1 MNRWIDRLRP
11 AARVGLSG
19 LGRRRGPLERAA
31 AAARTLRHA
40 VRSLSR
46 SPGFA
51 LTSILTLGIGIGAC
65 TMIFSVVYPVLV
77 SPLPYP
83 EPEGL
88 AVLFERSP
96 PPDAQRGWVS
106 PLTLRDWRER
116 SQRFEQLVAF
126 NLRQLT
132 WTGGDRAELL
142 NGWAV
147 TAGYFRLFGVGMTLG
162 RGFTEEE
169 DRPGGARVVVISYGF
184 WKERFG
190 SDPEVL
196 GRTMTLDGAPYAIVG
211 VASPLIEYPSRGDY
225 WFPAAI
231 DYGREMRDF
240 RYLGVIGR
248 LGPGSSIED
257 ARAELAQISRAVAA
271 ANPGTNRGWGAEVR
285 GLKEFWVGYVR
296 PVLLGMSVAVGLL
309 LLIAIGNV
317 TNLSIARS
325 IGRQTDTA
333 IRRALGAG
341 RAAIARVFVTEALVL
356 SVAGSALG
364 VVLATWGTPALAGM
378 ALRSLPRVEH
388 LTVDAR
394 CVVFALAA
402 AAAAGV
408 VLGLLSVLVAGG
420 QDPNAMLRAGGRG
433 GTEPARAHRVRE
445 AVLAAQV
452 GLALALLIGATL
464 LAQSLWSLGRVDA
477 GFSPKDVLT
486 FGFDLPAASY
496 ADPEVGRA
504 FYRDVLERIRGI
516 PGVEAAGVATPIPLE
531 MGSVPTSWSLSAEVS
546 DPSEATV
553 MAHMRTVTSGYF
565 EAMGIHLL
573 SGRLIDDRDRDGSEP
588 VALVNR
594 AFVDRYLRGHDPLGV
609 RISPGEPEAD
619 ESDWITIVGVVGD
632 VRFRSLRHEAEPEI
646 YLPTLQL
653 PVDWGY
659 LVVRASGPRDYVV
672 KSVTEAVLRVDP
684 DLPLADVRSGEE
696 IIARQLRVPR
706 LGTTLAALFAVVATA
721 LAVVGILG
729 VLSTVVAQR
738 MREIGLRIALGARPG
753 GIWRFVL
760 LRGMRP
766 VAIGL
771 AFGLAISLAASRL
784 LQSQVFGVSTLNLL
798 AYLLPIVGLSI
809 AGLLACLV
817 PGARAAGADP
827 VVLLR
832 SE

>member
-1 MNRWIDRLRP
+1 MNGWIDRLRP
-11 AARVGLSG
+11 AARVGLLRRAS
-19 LGRRRGPLERAA
+19 RRGPVDGAA
-31 AAARTLRHA
+31 AAARTLRQA
-40 VRSLSR
+40 VRGLSR
-46 SPGFA
+46 TPGFA

-65 TMIFSVVYPVLV
+65 TMIFSIVYPVLV
-77 SPLPYP
+77 SALPYP
-83 EPEGL
+83 ESEGI

-96 PPDAQRGWVS
+96 APEVQRGWVS
-106 PLTLRDWRER
+106 PLTFRDWREQ
-116 SQRFEQLVAF
+116 SEHFEQLVAF

-132 WTGGDRAELL
+132 WTGGEKPELL

-147 TAGYFRLFGVGMTLG
+147 TAGYFRLFGVAMTLG

-169 DRPGGARVVVISYGF
+169 DRPGGAPVIVISHGF
-184 WKERFG
+184 WRERFG

-196 GRTMTLDGAPYAIVG
+196 GRTMMLDGAPFTIVG
-211 VASPLIEYPSRGDY
+211 VASPLIEFPSRGEY

-248 LGPGSSIED
+248 LRAGSSMDE

-271 ANPGTNRGWGAEVR
+271 ANPGTNTGWGVEVR

-296 PVLLGMSVAVGLL
+296 PILVGMSVAVGLL

-325 IGRQTDTA
+325 TGKRTDTA
-333 IRRALGAG
+333 IRRALGAS
-341 RAAIARVFVTEALVL
+341 RAAIARGFVTEAMVL

-364 VVLATWGTPALAGM
+364 VILAAWSTPALAGI
-378 ALRSLPRVEH
+378 ALRSLPRVEQI
-388 LTVDAR
+388 TIDTR

-402 AAAAGV
+402 AAAAGL

-420 QDPNAMLRAGGRG
+420 EDLNEMLRGGGRG
-433 GTEPARAHRVRE
+433 GTAPPRTHRIRE
-445 AVLAAQV
+445 AVLTTQV
-452 GLALALLIGATL
+452 GLALGLLIGATL
-464 LAQSLWSLGRVDA
+464 LAQSLWSLARVDA
-477 GFSPKDVLT
+477 GFSPQDVLT
-486 FGFDLPAASY
+486 FSFDLPTASY
-496 ADPEVGRA
+496 GEPEVERA
-504 FYRDVLERIRGI
+504 FYSDVLERIRGI

-546 DPSEATV
+546 DPSRPTV

-565 EAMGIHLL
+565 EAMGIRLL
-573 SGRLIDDRDRDGSEP
+573 GGRLIDDRDRDGSEP

-594 AFVDRYLRGHDPLGV
+594 AFVYRYLGGHDPLGV
-609 RISPGEPEAD
+609 RISPGEADAD
-619 ESDWITIVGVVGD
+619 ELEWITIVGVVGD
-632 VRFRSLRHEAEPEI
+632 VRFRSLTHEAEPEI
-646 YLPTLQL
+646 YIPAFQL
-653 PVDWGY
+653 PVGWGY
-659 LVVRASGPRDYVV
+659 LVVRAAGPRDHIVN
-672 KSVTEAVLRVDP
+672 SVTEAVLRVDP
-684 DLPLADVRSGEE
+684 DLPLADVRSGED

-706 LGTTLAALFAVVATA
+706 LSTTLAALFAVMATA
-721 LAVVGILG
+721 LASVGILG

-753 GIWRFVL
+753 SVWRFVL

-771 AFGLAISLAASRL
+771 ALGLAVSLAASRL
-784 LQSQVFGVSTLNLL
+784 LESQVYGVSTLNPL
-798 AYLLPIVGLSI
+798 AYLVPVVGL
-809 AGLLACLV
+809 AAVGLLACLV
-817 PGARAAGADP
+817 PGARASGADP
-827 VVLLR
+827 VILLR